1 MNYKILDV
9 SNKKLNASEIYVV
22 DKINEDPK
30 LFTMSSIIEL
40 SKIYYI
46 SKSSLSRLVRKIGFN
61 NVFEMKIFIQKEITK
76 HENIYSIKVG
86 EDTKTRINNLM
97 SYSNFGINETLLNID
112 VNNFSKIAKI
122 IKKSNRVLSFGIG
135 SSFLAAQELSNNL
148 QKIGINISS
157 CQDIHNAILKISNF
171 NENDLILVFSKS
183 GETEEVIFLLK
194 AAKELN
200 SKTVIITVNEK
211 IKENIDYKILLKDL
225 GKEKRIIATSS
236 KISQLLIADALFME
250 INYLLKTKTEEYLN
264 KSLVF
269 LSEWK
274 NRK

>member
-211 IKENIDYKILLKDL
+211 IK
-225 GKEKRIIATSS
+225 
-236 KISQLLIADALFME
+236 
-250 INYLLKTKTEEYLN
+250 
-264 KSLVF
+264 
-269 LSEWK
+269 
-274 NRK
+274 

>member
-1 MNYKILDV
+1 MNYKILDI

-40 SKIYYI
+40 SKIYFI

-112 VNNFSKIAKI
+112 YNNFLKIAKI
-122 IKKSNRVLSFGIG
+122 IKKSNKVLSFGIG

-171 NENDLILVFSKS
+171 NENDLVLVFSKS
-183 GETEEVIFLLK
+183 GETEEVIFLLE
-194 AAKELN
+194 ATKELN
-200 SKTVIITVNEK
+200 AKTVIITVNEK
-211 IKENIDYKILLKDL
+211 IKENIDCKILLKDL

-250 INYLLKTKTEEYLN
+250 INYLLKAKTEEYLN